1 MRACMHAGVPS
12 VRSLSAPLR
21 PSGVE
26 LRAVNVPPRPF
37 PMSRLSQMSH
47 PSLSDMFE
55 NHVNGKYN
63 SFSPRMGSRMAYTSA
78 AMLQLPAVLCMQIL
92 VHPAADLVLERRAAV
107 PRTCRVSAG
116 WINLLALCKCAVH
129 GIYHCV

>member
-1 MRACMHAGVPS
+1 M
-12 VRSLSAPLR
+12 RSLSAPLR

-63 SFSPRMGSRMAYTSA
+63 SFSPRMGRMACTSA
-78 AMLQLPAVLCMQIL
+78 AMLQPPAVLCMQIL

-107 PRTCRVSAG
+107 PRTCRVSA
-116 WINLLALCKCAVH
+116 WNIPLCLMALCSR
-129 GIYHCV
+129 